1 MSESESLP
9 SVSSGS
15 SSSSDATVRPVAS
28 ASGRRDFLVCGTSPK
43 PSLIDGL
50 STQRGLDA
58 IKLVNLPPL
67 RPNVLPKTPPAP
79 RASKVSASFGKAL
92 PPPLPTGLDGLRGD
106 RLPKNGFLVMA
117 TSMFHASVIGARV
130 IKAKKCPKHLTV
142 VSHDN
147 LCFPTLSRTLESV
160 ILSLMHNDTTPEQI
174 VRSIMGVF
182 GPHDGWFRKIALRK
196 QEVSDLKKKLTDEI
210 VDGKAAISA
219 VDADALKRQ
228 SKPRKMLTTMCSQCQ
243 NIGHNKLTCPVSIM
257 EAESRKKSEAE
268 TRVAGAE
275 ARMIL
280 VETLEGI
287 IPEFERSFK
296 VNVDQVIRDID
307 QKKDET
313 IDALRNPK
321 VSVAQKISQM
331 FNLNDMVNHLYSVLY
346 HEITELFDL
355 VNPMDPI
362 MQSKKNQKRQSNF
375 TSGEFFSFSPK
386 KHYIPC
392 KRFNIRNRSFGNGMP
407 PPSTARQLQ
416 NDRFVLFQFNLVVNL
431 TLDEESY
438 DATLNID
445 MQDLIDPLHDPDHVM
460 MEEMVELVM
469 DRRLKDRVVE
479 LMCGKFPVLKSKQQQ
494 LIDLVHGID
503 KADPSP
509 DPSAD
514 PSANWEVVFYES
526 GCYGINVGA
535 ESTLLSVPN
544 LTREQHAPVANPA
557 RGAFAGRHDP
567 PFKFM
572 TVPGAMAGPARHLS
586 ATQKQARKFM
596 EKTWKAPLHHQPIH
610 VTTTKRKRADS
621 PPATSHTRSY
631 HRPHHRSSASVNLN
645 PKTILLVHPRPSA
658 AAAAAAAAAPPQ
670 PRVTVNLLA
679 AHNRA
684 PSAAPP
690 QPRVTVNLSAAH
702 SRAPSATAAAA
713 TAAAATASSMN
724 RRATESVAHLTASAA
739 RPVAVSLMG
748 PGIREFIGPSVPKMS
763 GNISHSF
770 HCSDTGD
777 STRRCQYPDVRSPMT
792 NLTSSSSSNAAS
804 ESSSHTDNEHESDGG
819 KRRTRRMRRIRRRT
833 ATTTRKKH

>member
-28 ASGRRDFLVCGTSPK
+28 ASGRRDFLVCGASPK

-67 RPNVLPKTPPAP
+67 RPNVLPKTPLAP
-79 RASKVSASFGKAL
+79 RASKVSASFAAL

-117 TSMFHASVIGARV
+117 TSMFHASVVGARV

-142 VSHDN
+142 VSQDN

-160 ILSLMHNDTTPEQI
+160 ILSLMHNDMTPEQI
-174 VRSIMGVF
+174 VRSIMSVF
-182 GPHDGWFRKIALRK
+182 GPYDGWFRKIALRK

-219 VDADALKRQ
+219 VEADALKRQ
-228 SKPRKMLTTMCSQCQ
+228 SKPPKLLSTRCSECKQ
-243 NIGHNKLTCPVSIM
+243 IGHNKNTCPVSVI

-268 TRVAGAE
+268 TKVAGAE

-280 VETLEGI
+280 VETLEGL
-287 IPEFERSFK
+287 IPEFELSFK
-296 VNVDQVIRDID
+296 VNVDQVMRDID

-355 VNPMDPI
+355 VNPFDP
-362 MQSKKNQKRQSNF
+362 MMHSKKNQKKQSSF

-386 KHYIPC
+386 KYYIPC
-392 KRFNIRNRSFGNGMP
+392 KRFHITNLSFGNGVP

-416 NDRFVLFQFNLVVNL
+416 NDRFVIFHFNLVVNL

-445 MQDLIDPLHDPDHVM
+445 MQDLMSPSHDPNHVM

-479 LMCGKFPVLKSKQQQ
+479 LMCVKFPVLKSQQQ
-494 LIDLVHGID
+494 RLLDLVHGID

-509 DPSAD
+509 DSDQDSDPD
-514 PSANWEVVFYES
+514 PSAKWEVVFYER
-526 GCYGINVGA
+526 GCSGINVGV

-544 LTREQHAPVANPA
+544 LTREQHVPVANPA
-557 RGAFAGRHDP
+557 WGAFARRHDP
-567 PFKFM
+567 PFRFV

-596 EKTWKAPLHHQPIH
+596 EKMWKAPLHQPIH
-610 VTTTKRKRADS
+610 VVSATKRKRADS
-621 PPATSHTRSY
+621 PPATSHARSY

-645 PKTILLVHPRPSA
+645 PKTLLLVHPRPSAA

-670 PRVTVNLLA
+670 PRVTVNLVS

-684 PSAAPP
+684 P
-690 QPRVTVNLSAAH
+690 QPRVTVNLVSAH
-702 SRAPSATAAAA
+702 NRAPSATAAA
-713 TAAAATASSMN
+713 AAAATASSMN
-724 RRATESVAHLTASAA
+724 RGTTESVAHLTKTAA
-739 RPVAVSLMG
+739 RPAAVSLIG

-770 HCSDTGD
+770 HCSDAGD
-777 STRRCQYPDVRSPMT
+777 STGRCQYPDVRSPMA
-792 NLTSSSSSNAAS
+792 NLTPDLNSFAS
-804 ESSSHTDNEHESDGG
+804 AYESSSHTDNEHETDGG
-819 KRRTRRMRRIRRRT
+819 KRRTRRMRRIRRT
-833 ATTTRKKH
+833 ATITRKNH